1 MWSEA
6 GAKTLGGIDVVTIDI
21 PPLKLDRLSRFVVE
35 LGPPMS
41 LGQGP
46 SGERRIIPIV
56 GGHFEG
62 PVLRG
67 TVLPGGADWQVV
79 HADGM
84 ASIDTRYTL
93 QTHDGALIYVST
105 RGVRHGPAEVLARL
119 ARGDQVDFKEYY
131 FRIAVQ
137 LETGMA
143 DYLWVNRR
151 VFVACA
157 ARLRDTVVYD
167 LYALI

>member
-1 MWSEA
+1 MWPQP
-6 GAKTLGGIDVVTIDI
+6 GAKTPGGIDVSTMDI
-21 PPLKLDRLSRFVVE
+21 PPLELDRLSRFVVE

-41 LGQGP
+41 LGHGP
-46 SGERRIIPIV
+46 SGERRVIPIV

-93 QTHDGALIYVST
+93 QTHDDALIYVST
-105 RGVRHGPAEVLARL
+105 RGVRYGPAEVLARL
-119 ARGDQVDFKEYY
+119 ARGERVDPREYY
-131 FRIAVQ
+131 FRIPVQ
-137 LETGMA
+137 LETGMP
-143 DYLWVNRR
+143 DYSWVNQR

-167 LYALI
+167 LYALT